1 MPKRLEEITELLRL
15 KRGSEIVRPG
25 NHSTGIQD
33 LDHLLGGGWADGIN
47 LVTGQPGTGKS
58 LIAALS
64 MSQCLEQGIPAILV
78 DSEHGYDLWQ
88 RHLPLSDVWDGTIM
102 DNQFLNHGIDLKNTA
117 KRIVQLVNYAQEV
130 GTKVGIVVIDSLDGL
145 LSRDENYNSSFFSV
159 LSYGDPTR
167 EELQRA
173 TEINY
178 LITALSNLGRKNH
191 IPIIVIQHD
200 YEYIDSYDHH
210 PGVDTA
216 ESTNLSHRTNV
227 EEYNHKVMNNLAKKV
242 VHTTT
247 FDEPTPN
254 DRSLSNTSH
263 IAAGHTFSRFGK
275 IDYDNPTHLIIGAF
289 LDTQS
294 FAPRDSQM
302 IYPLHI
308 PFARLSNF
316 EFQPPYTPYEHAIH
330 HARLAPM
337 VGVESEDY
345 EPEDATLWSDEVVNP
360 LEFTE
365 WDGSE
370 VSENRPTRQDPNWG
384 EWE

>member
-1 MPKRLEEITELLRL
+1 MPLSIEELRNRLGLKSAAEIE
-15 KRGSEIVRPG
+15 RPS
-25 NHSTGIQD
+25 NHPTGIKD
-33 LDHLLGGGWADGIN
+33 LDILLNGGWADGIN

-64 MSQCLEQGIPAILV
+64 MSQCLEHGIPAILV

-145 LSRDENYNSSFFSV
+145 LSRDENYNTSFFSV
-159 LSYGDPTR
+159 LSYGNPAR

-191 IPIIVIQHD
+191 IPILVIQHD
-200 YEYIDSYDHH
+200 YEYIDSYDHQ
-210 PGVDTA
+210 PDVDIS
-216 ESTNLSHRTNV
+216 EHTNLARRTDV
-227 EEYNHKVMNNLAKKV
+227 EASTQKMITSLTKKFI
-242 VHTTT
+242 HTTT

-254 DRSLSNTSH
+254 DRSLSNTPH
-263 IAAGHTFSRFGK
+263 IAAGNAFKRFGNL
-275 IDYDNPTHLIIGAF
+275 DSVNPSHLIIGAS
-289 LDTQS
+289 LGGNYEVKNSHHIT
-294 FAPRDSQM
+294 P
-302 IYPLHI
+302 IHI
-308 PFARLSNF
+308 PLNRLANF
-316 EFQPPYTPYEHAIH
+316 EYIPPDTPLERAKNL
-330 HARLAPM
+330 ARFTSWL
-337 VGVESEDY
+337 GVESEDD
-345 EPEDATLWSDEVVNP
+345 EPDVTLPWLTEFLDEY
-360 LEFTE
+360 LFQE
-365 WDGSE
+365 WDGSKD
-370 VSENRPTRQDPNWG
+370 SEDRPTSRDPRWG